1 MKLDGDLAQL
11 YAQALIAVARV
22 DGEIG
27 PEEGALLRTLVGAH
41 TSVEIDYE
49 QSFFHKMTADELGA
63 AVRAAN
69 LDAREVGRAFVSD
82 AASLSLADGD
92 LNGGEAQAI
101 LRYAQA
107 LGCTNDDIRAATRE
121 LDAFLR

>member
-1 MKLDGDLAQL
+1 MKLDDNLAQL

-27 PEEGALLRTLVGAH
+27 ADEGARLRTLVAAH

-49 QSFFHKMTADELGA
+49 QSFFHKMTADELAA

-69 LDAREVGRAFVSD
+69 LDPREVGRALVSD
-82 AASLSLADGD
+82 AAALSLADGD

-101 LRYAQA
+101 LRYAHA
-107 LGCTNDDIRAATRE
+107 LGCTNDDIRSATNM
-121 LDAFLR
+121 LDAWLH